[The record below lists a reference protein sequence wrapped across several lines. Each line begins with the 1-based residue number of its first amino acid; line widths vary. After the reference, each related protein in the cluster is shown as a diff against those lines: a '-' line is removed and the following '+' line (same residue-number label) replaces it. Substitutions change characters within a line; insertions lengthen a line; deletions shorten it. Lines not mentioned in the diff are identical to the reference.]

1 MSESI
6 EARLAAL
13 GVSLPTPAAP
23 QANYVPVVRTGN
35 LLFVSGQIPI
45 GPNGIE
51 FVGKVGQEFGIDEGR
66 ACARLCGINII
77 AQTKAAIGDLE
88 KVVRIVKLVGMVNS
102 TPDFTDQPKVING
115 CSDFL
120 VDVFGDKGRHA
131 RSAVSVASLPF
142 GVAVEIEA
150 VIEVA

>member
-1 MSESI
+1 MSDTI
-6 EARLAAL
+6 EARLASL
-13 GVSLPTPAAP
+13 GVTLPTPAAP

-51 FVGKVGQEFGIDEGR
+51 FVGKVGQEFGIEEGR

>member
-51 FVGKVGQEFGIDEGR
+51 FVGKVGQEFGIEEGR

>member
-1 MSESI
+1 MSETI

-51 FVGKVGQEFGIDEGR
+51 FVGKVGQEFDIEQGR

-77 AQTKAAIGDLE
+77 AQAKAAIGDLE

>member
-77 AQTKAAIGDLE
+77 AQAKAAIGDLE

>member
-1 MSESI
+1 MSETI

-51 FVGKVGQEFGIDEGR
+51 FVGKVGAEFSVEEGR

-77 AQTKAAIGDLE
+77 AQAKAAIGDLE

>member
-51 FVGKVGQEFGIDEGR
+51 FVGKVGKEFGIEEGR

>member
-1 MSESI
+1 MSETI

-51 FVGKVGQEFGIDEGR
+51 FVGKVGAEYDVEQGR

-77 AQTKAAIGDLE
+77 AQAKAAIGDLE

>member
-1 MSESI
+1 MSETI

-51 FVGKVGQEFGIDEGR
+51 FVGKIGAEFSVEQGR

-77 AQTKAAIGDLE
+77 AQAKAAIGDLE

>member
-1 MSESI
+1 MSDTI
-6 EARLAAL
+6 EARLASL
-13 GVSLPTPAAP
+13 GVTLPTPAAP

-35 LLFVSGQIPI
+35 LLFVSGQIPV

-51 FVGKVGQEFGIDEGR
+51 FVGKVGQEFGIEEGR

>member
-1 MSESI
+1 MSETI

-51 FVGKVGQEFGIDEGR
+51 FVGKVGAEFSVEDGR

-77 AQTKAAIGDLE
+77 AQAKAAIGDLE